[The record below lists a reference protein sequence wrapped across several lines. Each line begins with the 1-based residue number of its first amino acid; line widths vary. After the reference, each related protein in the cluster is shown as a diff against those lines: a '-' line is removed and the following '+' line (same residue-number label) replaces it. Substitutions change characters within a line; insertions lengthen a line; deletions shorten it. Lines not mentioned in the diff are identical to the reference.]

1 MPLARS
7 VVPKYPRQVIL
18 ARWLRSPIFDCGD
31 RAAGWLGIGG
41 HGAVRSAIVRFGLRS
56 NLGWPDGH
64 RPARD

>member
-18 ARWLRSPIFDCGD
+18 ARWLRSPILDCGD

-41 HGAVRSAIVRFGLRS
+41 HGAVHSAIVRFGSRS
-56 NLGWPDGH
+56 NLGWLDG
-64 RPARD
+64 RRLARD